1 MAKTNTGS
9 GVNEPVRE
17 SIWEQN
23 GFLGEEK
30 SDFELSKRNYPEI
43 SLLYLNQAYL
53 TVQKGEDKVYSDHVI
68 LGQISAA
75 ANSPDDMKTYECA
88 ENEVK
93 LVAPFYN
100 EQTGEVLGLRKSLGF
115 INLRGDEEDAFFNY
129 GFSKNKSKVL
139 YAAQKMVTSK
149 VFSGTV
155 FKRHRNEMLKEKR

>member
-17 SIWEQN
+17 PIWEQN

-43 SLLYLNQAYL
+43 SSLYLNQAYL

-139 YAAQKMVTSK
+139 YAAQKMVTPK